1 MQNIYRLTLSIFLG
15 FSLILFSNRVQA
27 GEEVIYVNSPNV
39 IVDLS
44 VLDDISIEEGPV
56 KLTPPAR
63 IKGSAK
69 KVKNQERKEV
79 SDKRAR
85 TKKKVYPKN
94 VSKPD
99 ILEISTGTD
108 TVERVSPES
117 SEGTVEAGSAVVL
130 GGDAAPVPRVSKT
143 EPVEVKEEGSKEEK
157 GNKESVSKDFLD
169 SNISKSEE
177 VRDNTLEKKEV
188 KQDSGK
194 EDSSTFSD
202 SGDLLVLEF
211 SSDATILSSENES
224 KLKTLASRLKSNE
237 TISVRI
243 MSYARDE
250 ESGSSKARRQS
261 LSRALAARSVLL
273 DEGVRS
279 TRIEVR
285 ALGNK
290 VQEDKIYL
298 EIIER
303 K

>member
-63 IKGSAK
+63 VKGSAK
-69 KVKNQERKEV
+69 KVQNQERKEV

-99 ILEISTGTD
+99 ILGISTGTD

-143 EPVEVKEEGSKEEK
+143 EPVEVK
-157 GNKESVSKDFLD
+157 
-169 SNISKSEE
+169 EE

>member
-27 GEEVIYVNSPNV
+27 GEDVIYVNSPNV

-69 KVKNQERKEV
+69 KVQNQERKEV

-99 ILEISTGTD
+99 ILGISTGTD

-117 SEGTVEAGSAVVL
+117 LKGTVEAGSAVVL

-143 EPVEVKEEGSKEEK
+143 EPVEVK
-157 GNKESVSKDFLD
+157 
-169 SNISKSEE
+169 EE